1 MILHLK
7 KGKSG
12 EELAAAYL
20 VKKEFQIRCCNWRFS
35 RFEID
40 IIATKNDVI
49 HFIEVKTRHSD
60 KFGYPE
66 EGVSRKKFNNLKKA
80 ASAFLSRCKEG
91 QKIQFDIL
99 SILIMPGK
107 AIEYFFIEDVY
118 IY

>member
-1 MILHLK
+1 MVVHLK

-12 EELAAAYL
+12 EELATAYL
-20 VKKEFQIRCCNWRFS
+20 TKNEFELVCCNWRF
-35 RFEID
+35 RRYEID
-40 IIATKNDVI
+40 IIAVKNEVI

-66 EGVSRKKFNNLKKA
+66 ESVSGKKFNNLRRA
-80 ASAFLSRCKEG
+80 ASAFISRLKEG

-99 SILIMPGK
+99 SIRILRGK
-107 AIEYFFIEDVY
+107 QIEYFFIEDVY